1 MNVDLFSN
9 EQQIRERLAGSL
21 RYAISQRLVP
31 KKDGGR
37 LLATELIG
45 SNLRTR
51 ETNVMGETET
61 RRLWDII
68 EAGSTQGWHSLEQSL
83 LKAFEEDLITG
94 ETALWYSVNKSQ
106 MHPRVDAIKKRQA
119 CGPAPGELKLK
130 MNEPPKPSPRPKP
143 PVPAGVMAST

>member
-68 EAGSTQGWHSLEQSL
+68 
-83 LKAFEEDLITG
+83 
-94 ETALWYSVNKSQ
+94 
-106 MHPRVDAIKKRQA
+106 
-119 CGPAPGELKLK
+119 
-130 MNEPPKPSPRPKP
+130 
-143 PVPAGVMAST
+143 